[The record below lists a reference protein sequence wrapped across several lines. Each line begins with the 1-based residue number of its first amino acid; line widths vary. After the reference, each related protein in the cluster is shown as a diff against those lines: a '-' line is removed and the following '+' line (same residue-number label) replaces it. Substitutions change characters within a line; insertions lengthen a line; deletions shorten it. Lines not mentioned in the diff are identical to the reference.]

1 MMRLFQKNLPARI
14 IFLHIHY
21 FSRFLFYN
29 HGKKIQEK
37 LKISCDI
44 ATKGKIPEYY
54 DNSRIILV

>member
-37 LKISCDI
+37 LKISCDT
-44 ATKGKIPEYY
+44 ATKGKIPEY
-54 DNSRIILV
+54 